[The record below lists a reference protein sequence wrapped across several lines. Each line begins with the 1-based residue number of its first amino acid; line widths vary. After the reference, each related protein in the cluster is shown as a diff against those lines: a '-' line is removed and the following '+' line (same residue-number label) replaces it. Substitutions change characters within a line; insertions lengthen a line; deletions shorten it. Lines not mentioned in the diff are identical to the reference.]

1 MASTINLCY
10 TYQTMKL
17 NLITTAEDCRRL
29 GIILIAA
36 GLVAGFLE
44 EGQVLSAG
52 LLTGIGLVVSWY
64 GNLEQR
70 K

>member
-1 MASTINLCY
+1 
-10 TYQTMKL
+10 MKL
-17 NLITTAEDCRRL
+17 NLNTTAEDCRRP

-44 EGQVLSAG
+44 QGQALSAG
-52 LLTGIGLVVSWY
+52 LLTGLGLAVSWY

>member
-1 MASTINLCY
+1 
-10 TYQTMKL
+10 MKL

>member
-1 MASTINLCY
+1 
-10 TYQTMKL
+10 MKL
-17 NLITTAEDCRRL
+17 NLTTTAEDARRL
-29 GIILIAA
+29 GIILMAA

-52 LLTGIGLVVSWY
+52 LLTGIGLAVSWY

>member
-1 MASTINLCY
+1 
-10 TYQTMKL
+10 MKL
-17 NLITTAEDCRRL
+17 NLNTTAEDCRRP

-44 EGQVLSAG
+44 QGQALSAG
-52 LLTGIGLVVSWY
+52 LLTGLGLAVSWY

-70 K
+70 Q